1 MKKILLSKCST
12 SNITKSKILL
22 DTNILLWVFY
32 ERISLSKS
40 YQKLIYPSFVETLL
54 KKDSNNVLYTTIYNI
69 LEAFSVIE
77 NNEYEIYLTENSLD
91 KKIFSKK
98 NYRLIQLER
107 EKIKSILGLFFEQLS
122 NALEITETQISKTD
136 LIEFYDTYTEQYLDS
151 NDFALI
157 KICNEGDFDY
167 LLTDDADFKTYS
179 NECNFT
185 LITANS
191 HVVH

>member
-98 NYRLIQLER
+98 LSSYPTRTRKN
-107 EKIKSILGLFFEQLS
+107 KI
-122 NALEITETQISKTD
+122 
-136 LIEFYDTYTEQYLDS
+136 DTWII
-151 NDFALI
+151 F
-157 KICNEGDFDY
+157 
-167 LLTDDADFKTYS
+167 
-179 NECNFT
+179 
-185 LITANS
+185 
-191 HVVH
+191 